1 MNVSASHTIARALTI
16 GVAILCGAIAAS
28 PPPAQPASMAL
39 LARATNPN
47 PTLNS
52 YTATAQLSALLH
64 AVIPIHKTLNG
75 TVYYL
80 RPTRKIE
87 FQNVPGALSR
97 FKDLAS
103 STPSYE
109 EAMQQYS
116 ITPLTDNG
124 TVSNYTLVPKKSGSR
139 VKSITVTIN
148 DQSALLNKAA
158 WSYTNGGTLTFVQ
171 SYENVGAYRLPSK
184 ASIAARFPGYSVDG
198 TLTFTNYQPNATV
211 SPSVFASP

>member
-1 MNVSASHTIARALTI
+1 MNASASHTIVRALTI
-16 GVAILCGAIAAS
+16 GVAVLCGAIAAS

-87 FQNVPGALSR
+87 FQNVPGSLSR

-103 STPSYE
+103 TTPTYE
-109 EAMQQYS
+109 DAMQQYS
-116 ITPLTDNG
+116 ITPLSDNG
-124 TVSNYTLVPKKSGSR
+124 TVSSYTLVPKKTGSR
-139 VKSITVTIN
+139 VKNITVTIN
-148 DQSALLNKAA
+148 DQSALLNKAQ
-158 WSYTNGGTLTFVQ
+158 WSYTNGGTLTFIQ

-198 TLTFTNYQPNATV
+198 TLTFSNYQPNATV

>member
-1 MNVSASHTIARALTI
+1 MNASASRTIARALAI

-28 PPPAQPASMAL
+28 PPPAQSASMAL

-87 FQNVPGALSR
+87 FQNVPGPLNR

-103 STPSYE
+103 TTPTYE
-109 EAMQQYS
+109 EAMQQYN

-124 TVSNYTLVPKKSGSR
+124 TVSNYTLVPKNTGSR

-148 DQSALLNKAA
+148 DQSALLNKAQ
-158 WSYTNGGTLTFVQ
+158 WNYTNGGTLTFVQ
-171 SYENVGAYRLPSK
+171 SYENVGLYRLPSK
-184 ASIAARFPGYSVDG
+184 ASIGARFPGYSVDG
-198 TLTFTNYQPNATV
+198 TLTFSNYQPNATV